1 MNEHQKRTAPG
12 ARPGLLKGKKEKDFP
27 ATKNSPSGLE
37 TQALAACP
45 ACSFYRAIDLP
56 SGRVRRLCML
66 SGERLNAAATPCEH
80 FQAGRWEDVWGD
92 PADTP
97 KQSLVCSLCRNA
109 VAPTRRSSLLGA
121 TVCRL
126 HRPEA
131 RRVAPVLCPGF
142 RTREHSEG
150 FRHVL

>member
-1 MNEHQKRTAPG
+1 MNDHQKRAAPG

-66 SGERLNAAATPCEH
+66 TGERLNTAATACEH
-80 FQAGRWEDVWGD
+80 FMPGD
-92 PADTP
+92 WATTWAAPDEP
-97 KQSLVCSLCRNA
+97 RQSLVCAACRHA

-131 RRVAPVLCPGF
+131 RRVAPVHCPAF
-142 RTREHSEG
+142 RTRRAEG
-150 FRHVL
+150 VHHAL